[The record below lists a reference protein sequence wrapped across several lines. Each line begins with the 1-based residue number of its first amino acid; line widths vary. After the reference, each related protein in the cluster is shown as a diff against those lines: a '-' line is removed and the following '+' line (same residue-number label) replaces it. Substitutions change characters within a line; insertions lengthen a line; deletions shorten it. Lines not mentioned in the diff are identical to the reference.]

1 MIISVTNL
9 KGGVG
14 KSTLAQNIAVALAQK
29 GYSLCV
35 ADTDVEQQ
43 TSLKWAGVRSAIES
57 ENTKVVPVYLINP
70 DTISDQILNKLGKK
84 YDLVIIDGTPALT
97 ELTTRIIIMSDLVIT
112 PILASATDVWALDT
126 FLKRYEE
133 ARITKQA
140 MGGKVELCVVLNKY
154 NDRVNLDRE
163 IGETIKELGVKL
175 LDAKISTRVAYK
187 EATVQGL
194 GVVELKDKN
203 ANAEMTALVKEVE
216 KSIKQLK
223 KQKS

>member
-14 KSTLAQNIAVALAQK
+14 KSTLAQNLAVILAQK
-29 GYSLCV
+29 GYNLCV

-43 TSLKWAGVRSAIES
+43 TSMKWAGVRASLGEGSIAD
-57 ENTKVVPVYLINP
+57 VPVFLINP

-97 ELTTRIIIMSDLVIT
+97 ELTTRIVIMSDLVLT

-126 FLKRYEE
+126 FLKRFEE
-133 ARITKQA
+133 AKITKEA
-140 MGGKVELCVVLNKY
+140 MGGKVELRVVLNKY

-163 IGETIKELGVKL
+163 IGETIKEMGVKL
-175 LDAKISTRVAYK
+175 LDAKVSTRVAYK

-194 GVVELKDKN
+194 GVAELKDKN
-203 ANAEMTALVKEVE
+203 AQAEMAALVKELE
-216 KSIKQLK
+216 KTIKQVAK
-223 KQKS
+223 AKG

>member
-1 MIISVTNL
+1 MIISITNL

-14 KSTLAQNIAVALAQK
+14 KSTLAQNLAVYLAK
-29 GYSLCV
+29 NGRSLCI

-43 TSLKWAGVRSAIES
+43 TSVKWGSVRSAIEDGS
-57 ENTKVVPVYLINP
+57 VPEVPVYLINP

-97 ELTTRIIIMSDLVIT
+97 ELTTRIIIMSDLVVT

-140 MGGKVELCVVLNKY
+140 MGGKVELYVLLNKY
-154 NDRVNLDRE
+154 NERINLDRE
-163 IGETIKELGVKL
+163 IGEAIGDMDVNLFDTKL
-175 LDAKISTRVAYK
+175 STRVAYK

-194 GVVELKDKN
+194 GVAELRDKN
-203 ANAEMTALVKEVE
+203 AQAEIEAIAAEIE
-216 KSIKQLK
+216 KLL
-223 KQKS
+223 